1 MGPGCGSRPAHVLRP
16 RERQAVTCS
25 PLYSDIVLYNTNSVA
40 GDLKGTALMTAIS
53 RLAAVVVFGLGG
65 AASHAADLLDVYE
78 RALQN
83 DPLIREAEAL
93 RLATLERRPQALAEL
108 LPQLDASGSI
118 NKRDTEG
125 STTFLQALDP
135 GPPPTTVIVNTD
147 QETDS
152 EFWQYQLQLRQTVF
166 RWDQWVALQ
175 RADAEVAQ
183 AQIDYQAAEQDLIVR
198 VSRRYFDVL
207 AASDTLDA
215 AVATAE
221 AVERQLEQAEKRFE
235 VGLIAI
241 TDVQEARAA
250 NDEATAA
257 VIAAKRSLST
267 AEELLRELTGEL
279 YRDLAAP
286 GEDMPLKTPEPQD
299 ELEWVEA
306 ALEQNLALQSSRLAT
321 DIAKENVRV
330 ARSGHYPSLDLVL
343 SRTGFDQNADQ
354 TNNGLT
360 GPADADQTQD
370 TISLQL
376 NFPIY
381 SGGAVSSRVR
391 EQVYR
396 HRAARERLERT
407 ARETERATRDAYL
420 GVLSEISRVKAL
432 RQAVESGRTALQA
445 TEAGFEVGTR
455 TTVDVL
461 NARRQLFQAETNYA
475 RSRYDYMINLI
486 LLQQAAG
493 MLTRNDLDEINAW
506 LD

>member
-1 MGPGCGSRPAHVLRP
+1 
-16 RERQAVTCS
+16 
-25 PLYSDIVLYNTNSVA
+25 
-40 GDLKGTALMTAIS
+40 
-53 RLAAVVVFGLGG
+53 
-65 AASHAADLLDVYE
+65 
-78 RALQN
+78 
-83 DPLIREAEAL
+83 
-93 RLATLERRPQALAEL
+93 
-108 LPQLDASGSI
+108 
-118 NKRDTEG
+118 
-125 STTFLQALDP
+125 
-135 GPPPTTVIVNTD
+135 
-147 QETDS
+147 
-152 EFWQYQLQLRQTVF
+152 
-166 RWDQWVALQ
+166 
-175 RADAEVAQ
+175 
-183 AQIDYQAAEQDLIVR
+183 
-198 VSRRYFDVL
+198 
-207 AASDTLDA
+207 
-215 AVATAE
+215 
-221 AVERQLEQAEKRFE
+221 
-235 VGLIAI
+235 
-241 TDVQEARAA
+241 
-250 NDEATAA
+250 